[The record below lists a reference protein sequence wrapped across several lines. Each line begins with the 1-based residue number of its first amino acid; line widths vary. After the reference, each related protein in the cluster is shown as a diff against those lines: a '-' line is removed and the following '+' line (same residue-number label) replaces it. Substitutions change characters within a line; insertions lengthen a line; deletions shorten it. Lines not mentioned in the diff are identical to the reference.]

1 MAQVVDPKEAADA
14 GKTKQALARSISN
27 RLLSIDGKARNP
39 EEDAVAKTGY
49 CFGLLGKPK
58 PKKKRRKKKS
68 PIEAGESHGFGVGNN
83 LPVTHA
89 PYALCNLTPTN
100 PLRRYCIAIAEWT
113 VFENFI
119 LFLIILN
126 SVSIMIVDF
135 DIKCVWVERPSD
147 GG

>member
-1 MAQVVDPKEAADA
+1 MAQVVDPKVAADA
-14 GKTKQALARSISN
+14 GKKGNQQQALARSISN
-27 RLLSIDGKARNP
+27 RLLIKRQSQNAA
-39 EEDAVAKTGY
+39 EDAVAKTGY
-49 CFGLLGKPK
+49 CFGLLGQPK
-58 PKKKRRKKKS
+58 PKRKKRRRKKG
-68 PIEAGESHGFGVGNN
+68 PIDAGESHGFGVGNN

-135 DIKCVWVERPSD
+135 DIKCVC
-147 GG
+147 